1 MNASSNQLTFTTLT
15 ADYPAVR
22 IPAGTAANT
31 ATLIT
36 QGATNA
42 SVLLDILFR
51 NLDTGNAR
59 LFDIYIGPNTTPENN
74 IVQVNVPANSGNNGS
89 TSLCSLAAQA
99 PVIFDLDLAGNR
111 VMTLESGVQ
120 VYVVNKVALTA
131 DIYVRAK
138 RRNF

>member
-1 MNASSNQLTFTTLT
+1 MNTSSNQLSFTTLT

-22 IPAGTAANT
+22 IPSGTAANT

-42 SVLLDILFR
+42 SVVLDVLFR

-59 LFDIYIGPNTTPENN
+59 LFDIYIGTNTTAENN
-74 IVQVNVPANSGNNGS
+74 LVQVNIPANSGNNGS
-89 TSLCSLAAQA
+89 TTIASLAALA
-99 PVIFDLDLAGNR
+99 PAIFDLDLAGNR
-111 VMTLESGVQ
+111 VITLESGVPI
-120 VYVVNKVALTA
+120 YVVNKVALTA